1 MAPYWYVSGFL
12 LLLSLAEILL
22 KKDRR
27 AAPLLLWL
35 LVIATVTLVIFG
47 GIRGLGTG
55 MDDFQYRSFYSD
67 FIRRIEVNGLAHT
80 IAFFRYEPL
89 IFLLAWLTSLFSHS
103 ADTFLFIFCL
113 LAVSVNTI
121 FFKKMSPYP
130 VMALALYSAHIFIN
144 KDMNQ
149 IRFGLSSALF
159 LAVIWYIYL
168 RRYWLALTFT
178 LLSFFSHNTAVM
190 VVTIVPFLFI
200 RDSRW
205 WPVAIILLSVPASKV
220 GGTSF
225 IALISSHLG
234 SLGERAQGYSNEAS
248 SAGDGSILSVSNLKN
263 IMLVFIF
270 VHFMLSNEL
279 KKSDPQ
285 QYRLNY
291 LLILCFA
298 IGGGIRIFFYN
309 YSSGARLSNYL
320 LQVEPVILTSLLW
333 QVRAVWK
340 PAILAMFVFF
350 LLYYLYYNT
359 ISLKQA
365 VVGYEV
371 AHSFRLFHQG

>member
-1 MAPYWYVSGFL
+1 MAPYWYISGFL
-12 LLLSLAEILL
+12 LLISIVEILL
-22 KKDRR
+22 KKDERTTHILTYLLCI
-27 AAPLLLWL
+27 AA
-35 LVIATVTLVIFG
+35 ATLVVFG

-55 MDDFQYRSFYSD
+55 MDDYQYRSFFAD
-67 FIRRIEVNGLAHT
+67 FINRIQVNGFAET
-80 IAFFRYEPL
+80 VAFFRYEPL
-89 IFLLAWLTSLFSHS
+89 IFGLAYLTSLFSHN
-103 ADTFLFIFCL
+103 ADIFLFIFCL
-113 LAVSVNTI
+113 LAVSVNAV

-130 VMALALYSAHIFIN
+130 VLALALYSAHIFIN

-159 LAVIWYIYL
+159 LGVIWYIYL
-168 RRYWLALTFT
+168 KRYWMALAFT

-190 VVTIVPFLFI
+190 VVTIIPFLFI

-205 WPVAIILLSVPASKV
+205 WPVAIILLSIPASKV

-225 IALISSHLG
+225 ISLISSHLG
-234 SLGERAQGYSNEAS
+234 SLGERAEGYNNETSNTGE
-248 SAGDGSILSVSNLKN
+248 GSIFSVSNLKN
-263 IMLVFIF
+263 VMLVFIF
-270 VHFMLSNEL
+270 VYFLLSDEI
-279 KKSDPQ
+279 KKYNYQ

-291 LLILCFA
+291 LLVLTFA

-320 LQVEPVILTSLLW
+320 LQVEPIILASLVY
-333 QVRAVWK
+333 QVRPILK
-340 PAILAMFVFF
+340 PAMFAMFAFF
-350 LLYYLYYNT
+350 LVYYLYYNT

-371 AHSFRLFHQG
+371 AKEFRLFH

>member
-1 MAPYWYVSGFL
+1 MAPYWYISGFL
-12 LLLSLAEILL
+12 LLISIVEILL
-22 KKDRR
+22 KKDERTTHILTYLLCI
-27 AAPLLLWL
+27 AA
-35 LVIATVTLVIFG
+35 ATLVVFG

-55 MDDFQYRSFYSD
+55 MDDYQYRSFFAD
-67 FIRRIEVNGLAHT
+67 FINRIQVNGFANT
-80 IAFFRYEPL
+80 VAFFRYEPL
-89 IFLLAWLTSLFSHS
+89 IFILAYLTTLFSHN
-103 ADTFLFIFCL
+103 ADIFLFIFCL
-113 LAVSVNTI
+113 LAVTI
-121 FFKKMSPYP
+121 NAVFFKKMSPYP
-130 VMALALYSAHIFIN
+130 VLALALYSAHIFIN

-159 LAVIWYIYL
+159 LGVIWYIYQK
-168 RRYWLALTFT
+168 RYLLALAFT

-190 VVTIVPFLFI
+190 VVTIIPFLFI

-205 WPVAIILLSVPASKV
+205 WPVAIILLSIPASKV

-234 SLGERAQGYSNEAS
+234 AMGERAEGYSNETS
-248 SAGDGSILSVSNLKN
+248 NTGEGSIFSVSNLKN

-270 VHFMLSNEL
+270 VYFLLSDEI
-279 KKSDPQ
+279 KKYNYQ

-291 LLILCFA
+291 LLVLTFA

-320 LQVEPVILTSLLW
+320 LQVEPIILASLVY
-333 QVRAVWK
+333 QVRPMLK
-340 PAILAMFVFF
+340 PAMFAMFAFF
-350 LLYYLYYNT
+350 LVYYLYYNT

-371 AHSFRLFHQG
+371 AQEFKLFH

>member
-1 MAPYWYVSGFL
+1 MAPYWYISGFL
-12 LLLSLAEILL
+12 LLISIVEILL
-22 KKDRR
+22 KKDERTTHILTYLLCI
-27 AAPLLLWL
+27 AA
-35 LVIATVTLVIFG
+35 VTLVVFG

-55 MDDFQYRSFYSD
+55 MDDYQYRSFFAD
-67 FIRRIEVNGLAHT
+67 FINRIQVNGFAET
-80 IAFFRYEPL
+80 VAFFRYEPL
-89 IFLLAWLTSLFSHS
+89 IFGLAYLTSLVSHN
-103 ADTFLFIFCL
+103 ADIFLFIFCL
-113 LAVSVNTI
+113 LAVAVNAV

-130 VMALALYSAHIFIN
+130 VLALALYSAHIFIN

-159 LAVIWYIYL
+159 LGVIWYIYVK
-168 RRYWLALTFT
+168 RYWMALAFT

-205 WPVAIILLSVPASKV
+205 WPVAIILLSIPASKV

-234 SLGERAQGYSNEAS
+234 SLGERAEGYSNETS
-248 SAGDGSILSVSNLKN
+248 NAGEGSIFSVSNLKN

-270 VHFMLSNEL
+270 VYFLLSNEI
-279 KKSDPQ
+279 KKYNYQ

-291 LLILCFA
+291 LLVLTFA

-320 LQVEPVILTSLLW
+320 LQVEPIILASLVY
-333 QVRAVWK
+333 QVRPILK
-340 PAILAMFVFF
+340 PAMFAMFAFF
-350 LLYYLYYNT
+350 LVYYLYYNT

-371 AHSFRLFHQG
+371 AQEFRLFH

>member
-1 MAPYWYVSGFL
+1 MAPYWYISGFL
-12 LLLSLAEILL
+12 LLVSIVEILL
-22 KKDRR
+22 KKDERTTHILTYLLCI
-27 AAPLLLWL
+27 AA
-35 LVIATVTLVIFG
+35 ATLVVFG

-55 MDDFQYRSFYSD
+55 MDDYQYRSFFTD
-67 FIRRIEVNGLAHT
+67 FINRIQVNGFAET
-80 IAFFRYEPL
+80 VAFFRYEPL
-89 IFLLAWLTSLFSHS
+89 IFVLAWLTSLVSHN
-103 ADTFLFIFCL
+103 ADIFLFVFCL
-113 LAVSVNTI
+113 LAVSVNAV

-130 VMALALYSAHIFIN
+130 ILALALYSAHIFIN

-159 LAVIWYIYL
+159 LGVIWYIYL
-168 RRYWLALTFT
+168 KRYWMALAFT

-190 VVTIVPFLFI
+190 VVTLIPFLFI

-205 WPVAIILLSVPASKV
+205 WPVAIILLSIPASKV

-234 SLGERAQGYSNEAS
+234 SLGERAEGYSNETS
-248 SAGDGSILSVSNLKN
+248 NTGEGSIFSVSNLKN

-270 VHFMLSNEL
+270 VYFLLSNEI
-279 KKSDPQ
+279 KKYHYQ

-291 LLILCFA
+291 LLVLTFA

-320 LQVEPVILTSLLW
+320 LQVEPIILASLVY
-333 QVRAVWK
+333 QVRPMLK
-340 PAILAMFVFF
+340 PAMFAMFAFF
-350 LLYYLYYNT
+350 LVYYLYYNT

-371 AHSFRLFHQG
+371 AQEFRLFH

>member
-1 MAPYWYVSGFL
+1 MAPYWYISGFL
-12 LLLSLAEILL
+12 LLISIVEILL
-22 KKDRR
+22 KKDERTTHVLTYLLCI
-27 AAPLLLWL
+27 AA
-35 LVIATVTLVIFG
+35 ATLVVFG

-55 MDDFQYRSFYSD
+55 MDDYQYRSFFAD
-67 FIRRIEVNGLAHT
+67 FINRIQVNGFANT
-80 IAFFRYEPL
+80 VAFFRYEPL
-89 IFLLAWLTSLFSHS
+89 IFVLAYLTTLFSHN
-103 ADTFLFIFCL
+103 ADIFLFIFCL
-113 LAVSVNTI
+113 LAVTI
-121 FFKKMSPYP
+121 NAVFFKKMSPYP
-130 VMALALYSAHIFIN
+130 VLALALYSAHIFIN

-159 LAVIWYIYL
+159 LGVIWYIYQK
-168 RRYWLALTFT
+168 RYLLALAFT

-205 WPVAIILLSVPASKV
+205 WPVAIILLSIPASKV

-234 SLGERAQGYSNEAS
+234 SMGERAEGYSNETS
-248 SAGDGSILSVSNLKN
+248 NTGEGSIFSVSNLKN

-270 VHFMLSNEL
+270 VYFLLSNEI
-279 KKSDPQ
+279 KKYNYQ

-291 LLILCFA
+291 LLVLTFA
-298 IGGGIRIFFYN
+298 IGGGVRLFFYN

-320 LQVEPVILTSLLW
+320 LQVEPIILASLVY
-333 QVRAVWK
+333 QVRPMLK
-340 PAILAMFVFF
+340 PAMFAMFAFF
-350 LLYYLYYNT
+350 LVYYLYYNT

-371 AHSFRLFHQG
+371 AKEFRLFH

>member
-1 MAPYWYVSGFL
+1 MAPYWYISGFL
-12 LLLSLAEILL
+12 LLISIVEILL
-22 KKDRR
+22 KKDERTTHILTYLLCI
-27 AAPLLLWL
+27 AA
-35 LVIATVTLVIFG
+35 ATLVVFG

-55 MDDFQYRSFYSD
+55 MDDYQYRSFFAD
-67 FIRRIEVNGLAHT
+67 FINRIQVNGFAET
-80 IAFFRYEPL
+80 VAFFRYEPL
-89 IFLLAWLTSLFSHS
+89 IFVLAYLTSLFSHN
-103 ADTFLFIFCL
+103 ADIFLFIFCV
-113 LAVSVNTI
+113 LAVSVNAV

-130 VMALALYSAHIFIN
+130 ILALALYSAHIFIN

-159 LAVIWYIYL
+159 LGVIWYIYL
-168 RRYWLALTFT
+168 KRYWMALAFT

-190 VVTIVPFLFI
+190 VVTLIPFLFI

-205 WPVAIILLSVPASKV
+205 WPVAIILLSIPASKV

-225 IALISSHLG
+225 ISLISSHLG
-234 SLGERAQGYSNEAS
+234 SLGERAEGYSNETS
-248 SAGDGSILSVSNLKN
+248 NTGEGSIFSVSNLKN

-270 VHFMLSNEL
+270 VYFLLSNEI
-279 KKSDPQ
+279 KKYNYQ

-291 LLILCFA
+291 LLVLTFA

-320 LQVEPVILTSLLW
+320 LQVEPIILASLVY
-333 QVRAVWK
+333 QVRPILK
-340 PAILAMFVFF
+340 PAMFAMFAFF
-350 LLYYLYYNT
+350 LVYYLYYNT

-371 AHSFRLFHQG
+371 AKEFRLFH

>member
-1 MAPYWYVSGFL
+1 MAPYWYISGFL
-12 LLLSLAEILL
+12 LLISIVEILL
-22 KKDRR
+22 KKDERTTHILTYLLCI
-27 AAPLLLWL
+27 AA
-35 LVIATVTLVIFG
+35 ATLVVFG

-55 MDDFQYRSFYSD
+55 MDDYQYRSFFAD
-67 FIRRIEVNGLAHT
+67 FINRIQVNGFAET
-80 IAFFRYEPL
+80 VAFFRYEPL
-89 IFLLAWLTSLFSHS
+89 IFVLAYLTSLFSHN
-103 ADTFLFIFCL
+103 ADIFLFIFCV
-113 LAVSVNTI
+113 LAVSVNAV

-130 VMALALYSAHIFIN
+130 ILALALYSAHIFIN

-159 LAVIWYIYL
+159 LGVIWYIYL
-168 RRYWLALTFT
+168 KRYWMALAFT

-190 VVTIVPFLFI
+190 VVTLIPFLFI

-205 WPVAIILLSVPASKV
+205 WPVAIILLSIPASKV

-234 SLGERAQGYSNEAS
+234 SLGERAEGYSNETS
-248 SAGDGSILSVSNLKN
+248 NAGEGSIFSVSNLKN

-270 VHFMLSNEL
+270 VYFLLSNEI
-279 KKSDPQ
+279 KKYNYQ

-291 LLILCFA
+291 LLVLTFA

-320 LQVEPVILTSLLW
+320 LQVEPIILASLVY
-333 QVRAVWK
+333 QVRPILK
-340 PAILAMFVFF
+340 PAMFAMFAFF
-350 LLYYLYYNT
+350 LVYYLYYNT

-371 AHSFRLFHQG
+371 AKEFRLFH

>member
-12 LLLSLAEILL
+12 LILAVVEILL
-22 KKDRR
+22 KKDERTTH
-27 AAPLLLWL
+27 ALTYL
-35 LVIATVTLVIFG
+35 LVIAVATLVVFG

-55 MDDFQYRSFYSD
+55 MDDNQYRTFFD
-67 FIRRIEVNGLAHT
+67 AFNERIRVNGLADT
-80 IAFFRYEPL
+80 IAYFRYEPL
-89 IFLLAWLTSLFSHS
+89 IFALAFLIRLISQN
-103 ADTFLFIFCL
+103 ADIFLFVFCL
-113 LAVSVNTI
+113 LAVSVNAT

-130 VMALALYSAHIFIN
+130 IVALALYSAHIFIN

-159 LAVIWYIYL
+159 LGVLWYIYQQ
-168 RRYWLALTFT
+168 RYWVALVFT

-190 VVTIVPFLFI
+190 VVTIIPFLFI

-205 WPVAIILLSVPASKV
+205 WPVAIILLSIPASKV

-225 IALISSHLG
+225 ISLISSHLG
-234 SLGERAQGYSNEAS
+234 SLGERAEGYNGEAS
-248 SAGDGSILSVSNLKN
+248 NAGEGSIFSVSNLKN

-270 VHFMLSNEL
+270 VYCLLSDEI
-279 KKSDPQ
+279 KKYNYQ

-291 LLILCFA
+291 LLVLAFA
-298 IGGGIRIFFYN
+298 LGGGIRIFFYN

-320 LQVEPVILTSLLW
+320 LQVEPVILAALVY
-333 QVRAVWK
+333 QAK
-340 PAILAMFVFF
+340 PILKPVMFAMFAFF
-350 LLYYLYYNT
+350 LVYYLYYNT

-365 VVGYEV
+365 VTGYEV
-371 AHSFRLFHQG
+371 AQGFKLFY

>member
-1 MAPYWYVSGFL
+1 MAPYWYISGFL
-12 LLLSLAEILL
+12 LLISIVEILL
-22 KKDRR
+22 KKDERTTHILTYLLCI
-27 AAPLLLWL
+27 AA
-35 LVIATVTLVIFG
+35 ATLVVFG

-55 MDDFQYRSFYSD
+55 MDDYQYRSFFAD
-67 FIRRIEVNGLAHT
+67 FINRIQVNGFAET
-80 IAFFRYEPL
+80 VAFFRYEPL
-89 IFLLAWLTSLFSHS
+89 IFVLAYLTSLVSHN
-103 ADTFLFIFCL
+103 ADIFLFIFCL
-113 LAVSVNTI
+113 LAVAVNAV

-130 VMALALYSAHIFIN
+130 ILALALYSAHIFIN

-159 LAVIWYIYL
+159 LGVIWYIYL
-168 RRYWLALTFT
+168 KRYWMALAFT

-205 WPVAIILLSVPASKV
+205 WPVAIILLSIPASKV

-225 IALISSHLG
+225 ISLISAHMG
-234 SLGERAQGYSNEAS
+234 SLGERAEGYSNETS
-248 SAGDGSILSVSNLKN
+248 NTGEGSIFSVSNLKN

-270 VHFMLSNEL
+270 VYFLLSNEI
-279 KKSDPQ
+279 KKYNYQ

-291 LLILCFA
+291 LLVLTFA

-320 LQVEPVILTSLLW
+320 LQVEPIILASLVY
-333 QVRAVWK
+333 QVRPILK
-340 PAILAMFVFF
+340 PAMFAMFAFF
-350 LLYYLYYNT
+350 LVYYLYYNT

-371 AHSFRLFHQG
+371 AQEFKLFH

>member
-1 MAPYWYVSGFL
+1 MAPYWYISGFL
-12 LLLSLAEILL
+12 LLISIVEILL
-22 KKDRR
+22 KKDERTTHLLTYLLCI
-27 AAPLLLWL
+27 AA
-35 LVIATVTLVIFG
+35 ATLVVFG

-55 MDDFQYRSFYSD
+55 MDDYQYRSFFAD
-67 FIRRIEVNGLAHT
+67 FINRIQVNGFAET
-80 IAFFRYEPL
+80 VAFFRYEPL
-89 IFLLAWLTSLFSHS
+89 IFGLAYLVSLFSHN
-103 ADTFLFIFCL
+103 ADIFLFVFCL
-113 LAVSVNTI
+113 LAVAVNAV

-130 VMALALYSAHIFIN
+130 ILALALYSAHIFIN

-159 LAVIWYIYL
+159 LGVIWYIYQK
-168 RRYWLALTFT
+168 RYWMALAFT

-190 VVTIVPFLFI
+190 VVTLIPFLFI

-234 SLGERAQGYSNEAS
+234 SLGERAEGYSNETS
-248 SAGDGSILSVSNLKN
+248 NTGEGSIFSVSNLKN

-270 VHFMLSNEL
+270 VYFLLSDEI
-279 KKSDPQ
+279 KKYNYQ

-291 LLILCFA
+291 LLVLTFA

-320 LQVEPVILTSLLW
+320 LQVEPIILASLVY
-333 QVRAVWK
+333 QVRPVLK
-340 PAILAMFVFF
+340 PAMFAMFAFF
-350 LLYYLYYNT
+350 LVYYLYYNT

-371 AHSFRLFHQG
+371 AKEFRLFH

>member
-1 MAPYWYVSGFL
+1 MAPYWYISGFL
-12 LLLSLAEILL
+12 LLISIVEILL
-22 KKDRR
+22 KKDERTTHLLTYLLCI
-27 AAPLLLWL
+27 AA
-35 LVIATVTLVIFG
+35 ATLVVFG

-55 MDDFQYRSFYSD
+55 MDDYQYRSFFAD
-67 FIRRIEVNGLAHT
+67 FINRIQINGFANT
-80 IAFFRYEPL
+80 VAFFRYEPL
-89 IFLLAWLTSLFSHS
+89 IFALAFLTSLFSHN
-103 ADTFLFIFCL
+103 ADVFLFIFCL
-113 LAVSVNTI
+113 LAVAINAV

-130 VMALALYSAHIFIN
+130 IVALALYSAHIFIN

-159 LAVIWYIYL
+159 LGVIWFIYL
-168 RRYWLALTFT
+168 KRYWMALLFTF
-178 LLSFFSHNTAVM
+178 LSFLSHNTAVM
-190 VVTIVPFLFI
+190 VVSIVPFLFI

-225 IALISSHLG
+225 VSLISAHLG
-234 SLGERAQGYSNEAS
+234 ALGERAENYNNQYATGAE
-248 SAGDGSILSVSNLKN
+248 GGVFSISNLKN
-263 IMLVFIF
+263 VLLVFIF
-270 VHFMLSNEL
+270 VYFMLSNEI
-279 KKSDPQ
+279 KKANYQ

-291 LLILCFA
+291 LLVLTFA
-298 IGGGIRIFFYN
+298 IGGAIRIFFYN

-320 LQVEPVILTSLLW
+320 LQVEPVIISLLIY
-333 QVRAVWK
+333 QVRPVFK
-340 PAILAMFVFF
+340 PAMFAMFAFF

-371 AHSFRLFHQG
+371 AQGFRLFH

>member
-1 MAPYWYVSGFL
+1 MAPYWYISGFL
-12 LLLSLAEILL
+12 LLISIVEILL
-22 KKDRR
+22 KKDERTTHILTYLLCI
-27 AAPLLLWL
+27 AA
-35 LVIATVTLVIFG
+35 ATLVVFG

-55 MDDFQYRSFYSD
+55 MDDYQYRSFFAD
-67 FIRRIEVNGLAHT
+67 FINRIQVNGFAET
-80 IAFFRYEPL
+80 VAFFRYEPL
-89 IFLLAWLTSLFSHS
+89 IFGLAYLTSLVSHN
-103 ADTFLFIFCL
+103 ADIFLFIFCL
-113 LAVSVNTI
+113 LAVAVNAV

-130 VMALALYSAHIFIN
+130 VLALALYSAHIFIN

-159 LAVIWYIYL
+159 LGVIWYIYVK
-168 RRYWLALTFT
+168 RYWMALAFT

-205 WPVAIILLSVPASKV
+205 WPVAIILLSIPASKV

-234 SLGERAQGYSNEAS
+234 SLGERAEGYSNETS
-248 SAGDGSILSVSNLKN
+248 NAGEGSIFSVSNLKN

-270 VHFMLSNEL
+270 VYFLLSNEI
-279 KKSDPQ
+279 KKYNYQ

-291 LLILCFA
+291 LLVLTFA

-320 LQVEPVILTSLLW
+320 LQVEPIILASLVY
-333 QVRAVWK
+333 QVRPILK
-340 PAILAMFVFF
+340 PAMFAMFAFF
-350 LLYYLYYNT
+350 LVYYLYYNT

-371 AHSFRLFHQG
+371 AQEFRLFH